1 MSIRISFKYA
11 AILVAALL
19 SVAGAWIVPAG
30 AAEPARPVVSAEA
43 RDLVERMGK
52 SLLAQQ
58 FSFTARTL
66 RVYRDANNQP
76 LHIGHVIKVVVRRP
90 DRLRID
96 VNGDDGETQ
105 LFYDGKTTFL
115 YGPQTKKYASASAP
129 DNIEAMLHAMA
140 KRLRVDFP
148 LADFVDNA
156 PAKSVLFGITSGR
169 EVNTATIDGTP
180 CAHLVFDQPG
190 IEFEMWIEKTE
201 RAVPRRLVA
210 TYHSVPDQP
219 IFYAEFSDW
228 NFDIHPADAE
238 FVFQPPPG
246 AVAVAIK
253 PENAAPAQQKA
264 TKP

>member
-1 MSIRISFKYA
+1 MSIRMSVKSAVIF
-11 AILVAALL
+11 
-19 SVAGAWIVPAG
+19 VAGSLAVAGGGIVPTG
-30 AAEPARPVVSAEA
+30 AAEPAKPSVSAEA

-52 SLLAQQ
+52 TLLAQQ

-76 LHIGHVIKVVVRRP
+76 LHIVHVIKVVVRRP
-90 DRLRID
+90 DRLRVD

-115 YGPQTKKYASASAP
+115 YGPQAKKYASAAAP
-129 DNIEAMLHAMA
+129 DNIEAMLHAMQ
-140 KRLRVDFP
+140 KRLHVDFP
-148 LADFVDNA
+148 LADFIDNA

-169 EVNTATIDGTP
+169 EVNTVTIDGTP

-190 IEFEMWIEKTE
+190 IEFEIWIEKTD

-219 IFYAEFSDW
+219 IFYAAFSDW
-228 NFDIHPADAE
+228 NFDIHPADVE
-238 FVFQPPPG
+238 FAFEPPPG

-253 PENAAPAQQKA
+253 AENAAPAPQKA

>member
-1 MSIRISFKYA
+1 M
-11 AILVAALL
+11 
-19 SVAGAWIVPAG
+19 
-30 AAEPARPVVSAEA
+30 
-43 RDLVERMGK
+43 
-52 SLLAQQ
+52 
-58 FSFTARTL
+58 

-76 LHIGHVIKVVVRRP
+76 LHIVHVIKVVVRRP
-90 DRLRID
+90 DRLRVD

-105 LFYDGKTTFL
+105 LFYDGKTTSL
-115 YGPQTKKYASASAP
+115 YGPQAKKYASAAAP
-129 DNIEAMLHAMA
+129 DNIEAMLHAMG
-140 KRLRVDFP
+140 KRLHVDFP

-169 EVNTATIDGTP
+169 EVNTVTIDGTP

-190 IEFEMWIEKTE
+190 IEFEIWIEKTD
-201 RAVPRRLVA
+201 RALPRRLVA

-219 IFYAEFSDW
+219 IFYAAFSDW

-246 AVAVAIK
+246 AVAVTIK